1 MQGKWTPN
9 PFGWAGG
16 SFIRMHFTREPDA
29 EAVESFLR
37 HELSRMRS
45 RRGRLVQV
53 VGACRV
59 DYQGRAASTLE
70 EGERVVMLKPD
81 RTLLVH
87 SAQKSKPVNWM
98 PPGAN
103 EFSIERKGDEV
114 TLVAIRRKPTME
126 SVRITFLQVQVLLA
140 VVVQDA
146 KELVL
151 RRTEGDLHRFFFE
164 HPELIEAGL
173 RLTRGERSTRRG
185 PVDLWGTDRDGNRV
199 LVEVKRSKAGIQ
211 EATQLWRYV
220 EHHRSPGNTD
230 DGANGNGSAGRV
242 RGFLVAPGASK
253 EALNMLK
260 DHELEFVELDWDRVL
275 KHVEAPRSGGQATLG
290 RFGEAPGDV
299 KEAVV
304 PERTRRTG
312 KKR

>member
-1 MQGKWTPN
+1 MLLRVR
-9 PFGWAGG
+9 GG
-16 SFIRMHFTREPDA
+16 GRFWMHFVREPDA

-37 HELSRMRS
+37 SEVARLKSR
-45 RRGRLVQV
+45 GGQVCQV
-53 VGACRV
+53 VGSCRV

-87 SAQKSKPVNWM
+87 SARKSKPVNWM

-103 EFSIERKGDEV
+103 EFSVERKGDEV

-126 SVRITFLQVQVLLA
+126 SVRITFLEVQALLA
-140 VVVQDA
+140 VQVRDA

-173 RLTRGERSTRRG
+173 KLTRGERSTRRG
-185 PVDLWGTDRDGNRV
+185 PVDLWGTDNEGRRV

-220 EHHRSPGNTD
+220 EHHRGGGKQDAS
-230 DGANGNGSAGRV
+230 V

-253 EALNMLK
+253 EAMDMLR
-260 DHELEFVELDWDRVL
+260 DHGLEFVELDWDHVL
-275 KHVEAPRSGGQATLG
+275 KHVETPRAGGQATLG
-290 RFGEAPGDV
+290 RFEDGGQAQEV
-299 KEAVV
+299 VV

-312 KKR
+312 RKQG